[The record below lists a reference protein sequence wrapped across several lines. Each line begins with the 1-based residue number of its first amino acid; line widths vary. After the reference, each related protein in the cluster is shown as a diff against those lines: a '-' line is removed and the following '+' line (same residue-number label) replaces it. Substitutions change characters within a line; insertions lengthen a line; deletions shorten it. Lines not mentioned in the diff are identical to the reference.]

1 MGTKYVGAHVSTE
14 GGVQNAPLNAAAIEA
29 TAFALFVKNQKTWN
43 APPITDEQVDAFKT
57 NCRKG
62 GFPPAVILPH
72 DSYLINLGNPDPEGL
87 ARSRAAFRDEMQR
100 CQRLGL
106 SLLNFHPGS
115 HKGEMGEEPCM
126 DLIAESVNLALAAT
140 SGVTA
145 VFENTAGQGGYLGHT
160 FEQLAYMIERVEDKT
175 RVGVCLDTAHLYAS
189 GRDLRDRAS
198 YDTAMAD
205 FDRIVGAKYLK
216 AMHLNDSK
224 SGLGSRVDRHQSLG
238 EGELGLEPFR
248 FVMQDP
254 RTDGIPLI
262 LETIAPD
269 RWAREIA
276 MLKAFAE
283 SHS

>member
-1 MGTKYVGAHVSTE
+1 MGTKYVGAHVSAE

-43 APPITDEQVDAFKT
+43 APPITDEQVAAFQA
-57 NCRKG
+57 NCKKG
-62 GFPPAVILPH
+62 GFSPAVILPH

-87 ARSRAAFRDEMQR
+87 ARSRAAFRDEMMR
-100 CQRLGL
+100 CQKLGL
-106 SLLNFHPGS
+106 CLLNFHPGS
-115 HKGEMGEEPCM
+115 HKGEMGEEQCM
-126 DLIAESVNLALAAT
+126 NLIAESVNLALAAT

-160 FEQLAYMIERVEDKT
+160 FEQLAYMIERVEDKA

-189 GRDLRDRAS
+189 GRDLRDRPS

-205 FDRIVGAKYLK
+205 FDRIVGAKHLK

-224 SGLGSRVDRHQSLG
+224 SGLGSRVDRHHSLG

-283 SHS
+283 SLG

>member
-62 GFPPAVILPH
+62 GFSPAVILPH

-160 FEQLAYMIERVEDKT
+160 FEQLAYMIERVEDKA

>member
-62 GFPPAVILPH
+62 GFSPAVILPH

-254 RTDGIPLI
+254 RTEGIPLI